1 MKLKRTI
8 LIGISVVVL
17 FVCTTLWSDPPTDN
31 IEMQE
36 QLECVAHEVQSGTL
50 SVEAAAE
57 TLKSITGKAPEL
69 AETSSFR
76 AALLA
81 CYYRVLSGDKLECY
95 KELSKGELQEPLF
108 SVIDDNFDKYN
119 SLGNKDL
126 KSLLLKDVRVPDGYN
141 RFNESFFS
149 AYEYWTYS
157 VVAWIL
163 KRRTNAGDITAK
175 EALEAAIAILEQ
187 TLRRLDPERMVKVVR
202 KILPIVD
209 EDAPFL
215 ETPLFQKAL
224 KIACPDI

>member
-1 MKLKRTI
+1 MKLKKTI
-8 LIGISVVVL
+8 LIGLSVVVL
-17 FVCTTLWSDPPTDN
+17 FVCTTLWSAPLTDST
-31 IEMQE
+31 EMKE
-36 QLECVAHEVQSGTL
+36 QLERIAHEVPNGTL
-50 SVEAAAE
+50 SIEAATE
-57 TLKSITGKAPEL
+57 TLKNITEKTPEL
-69 AETSSFR
+69 AETQLFKT
-76 AALLA
+76 ALLA
-81 CYYRVLSGDKLECY
+81 CYYMVLSEDKLECY

-108 SVIDDNFDKYN
+108 CVIDDNFDKYN

-126 KSLLLKDVRVPDGYN
+126 KSLLLKDFRIPDGYDC
-141 RFNESFFS
+141 FNDCFFS

-175 EALEAAIAILEQ
+175 EALGAAIAILEK
-187 TLRRLDPERMVKVVR
+187 TLHRLDPERMVKVVK

-215 ETPLFQKAL
+215 ETPLFQRAL